1 MPRHSPAPG
10 ADRFP
15 CEQCGALQVFRPG
28 TSALECSYCGHRS
41 AIEATRGLIVEYDF
55 DEALRTL
62 ADAPPAGARPSTQCE
77 NCAAEF
83 DFDEH
88 VHAGE
93 CPFCGTQIV
102 EGTGVNRHIKPESL
116 LPFSVDEATAVA
128 AYRRW
133 IGKLWFAPSALKRH
147 ARQDQHLTGVY
158 VPFWTY
164 DSDTVTRYQGQRGD
178 NYTVRQSYT
187 TVENGRTVRR
197 TRMVTK
203 VRWRAVSGR
212 VRRLFDDILV
222 GASLSLPRKITDR
235 LRPWDLE
242 KLEAYNEKY
251 LSGFRSEVY
260 QVDLDEGFDQAV
272 KIMNHII
279 RRDVARDIG
288 GDHQRITHLHTDHRD
303 TTFKHVLLP
312 VWSAGF
318 RFRSKTYRF
327 VVNGRTGKVQG
338 ERPYSVAKI
347 ALAVLCALVLAAA
360 LIYVADESGALDQ
373 MLRKLQGLETHA
385 PAALRIMRA

>member
-1 MPRHSPAPG
+1 MPRQSPAPG

-15 CEQCGALQVFRPG
+15 CRQCGALQVYRPG
-28 TSALECSYCGHRS
+28 TAALECSYCGHRS
-41 AIEATRGLIVEYDF
+41 AIEVRDGLIVEYDF

-62 ADAPPAGARPSTQCE
+62 ADAPPAGHRPSTQCE

-116 LPFSVDEATAVA
+116 LPFSVNEQAALQ
-128 AYRRW
+128 AYRKW
-133 IGKLWFAPSALKRH
+133 IGKLWFAPGALKRH
-147 ARQDQHLTGVY
+147 ARQEQKLTGVY
-158 VPFWTY
+158 VPYWTY
-164 DSDTVTRYQGQRGD
+164 DSHTSTRYQGQRGD
-178 NYTVRQSYT
+178 NYTVQQSYT

-197 TRMVTK
+197 TRTVTK
-203 VRWRAVSGR
+203 IRWRPVSGR
-212 VRRLFDDILV
+212 VQRFFDDVLV
-222 GASLSLPRKITDR
+222 GATLSLPRKITDR
-235 LRPWDLE
+235 LRPWDLGN
-242 KLEAYNEKY
+242 LEPYNEKY

-272 KIMNHII
+272 SIMNGVI
-279 RRDVARDIG
+279 RGDVARDIG

-303 TTFKHVLLP
+303 TTFKHLLLP
-312 VWSAGF
+312 VWSAAF
-318 RFRSKTYRF
+318 RFRKKTYRF

-338 ERPYSVAKI
+338 ERPYSVIKI
-347 ALAVLCALVLAAA
+347 ALAVILGAAA
-360 LIYVADESGALDQ
+360 AGALLYVANESGALDQ
-373 MLRKLQGLETHA
+373 LLRNL
-385 PAALRIMRA
+385 